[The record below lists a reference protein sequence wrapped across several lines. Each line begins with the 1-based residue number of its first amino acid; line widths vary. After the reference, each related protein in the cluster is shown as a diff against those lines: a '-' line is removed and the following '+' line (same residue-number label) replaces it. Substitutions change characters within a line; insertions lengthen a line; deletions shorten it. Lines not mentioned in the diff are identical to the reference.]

1 MTKITT
7 TSAAP
12 DLTALRE
19 DYTPSID
26 INEAKQNYD
35 YDLKKF
41 LKYSSVTKISSDPV
55 ALEAVLTHAYHAL
68 ENGLTMEGPRPGF
81 GINAIILSMAAIS
94 STGFWSGVLIVAS
107 IQRFISFIRIM
118 IRL

>member
-1 MTKITT
+1 MTNITT
-7 TSAAP
+7 TSVAP

-41 LKYSSVTKISSDPV
+41 LKYSSVTKIS
-55 ALEAVLTHAYHAL
+55 
-68 ENGLTMEGPRPGF
+68 
-81 GINAIILSMAAIS
+81 
-94 STGFWSGVLIVAS
+94 
-107 IQRFISFIRIM
+107 
-118 IRL
+118 